1 MSSGLLF
8 SHVLFPSLQQN
19 LLTCFLYTTVGRRES
34 KTQVMPTQSPP
45 AQVHGV
51 ILIPSVAEE
60 ALPSAELA
68 GP

>member
-1 MSSGLLF
+1 MSSGLLS
-8 SHVLFPSLQQN
+8 SHVLFPSLRQN
-19 LLTCFLYTTVGRRES
+19 LLTCFLYRTVSPRES
-34 KTQVMPTQSPP
+34 KAQVMPTQSPP

-51 ILIPSVAEE
+51 ILLPSVAEE